1 MRRHRGAQDFP
12 LPHHS
17 NLPEGEEAWLTKL
30 GVNLIVPMSGAD
42 GRLAGLLLLGEKKS
56 EEPYTPNDRKL
67 LEAIAS
73 QMAVVYENVWLKDQ
87 ASREQ
92 KIKHEVLERLEEQ
105 QINLVKECP
114 ACGACYDSASD
125 VCAKDQRELTLSLPV
140 ERTIDKK
147 YRLEQLIGRGGM
159 GAVYEA
165 TDLRLNRRIAI
176 KIMLSNMFGD
186 LTALRRFEREA
197 QASARLNHP
206 NIITVYDYGGIRTDG
221 AYLVMELVRGT
232 TLRSELQ
239 RMCRLDPQ
247 TAAAWF
253 TQLLEGVK
261 AAHQAGVIHRDL
273 KPENVLISIQS
284 AGREQI
290 KVLDFGLA
298 KLLQLDPSNPQS
310 LTAPGMIMGTFAYM
324 SPEQVTGEEVDE
336 RSDIFS
342 LGVMV
347 VEALT
352 GHRPFVGRTS
362 AELITAILSA
372 PFHLPDEAP
381 PVGRLDEVRQLD
393 AVLQRCLAKDRRQRF
408 DSVEAMQ
415 QELIP
420 AIEHCPALA
429 LTVTAG
435 DATMS
440 NEEATTGLLP
450 A

>member
-1 MRRHRGAQDFP
+1 MQRQRDAQNFP
-12 LPHHS
+12 LPPS
-17 NLPEGEEAWLTKL
+17 SGLPESETAWLTGL

-42 GRLAGLLLLGEKKS
+42 GRMAGLLLLGEKKS

-67 LEAIAS
+67 LQAITS
-73 QMAVVYENVWLKDQ
+73 QMAVVYENVWLKEH

-92 KIKHEVLERLEEQ
+92 KIKHEVLARFEDQ

-114 ACGACYDSASD
+114 ACGVCYDSTSD
-125 VCAKDQRELTLSLPV
+125 VCINDQRELTLSLPV
-140 ERTIDKK
+140 ERTIDNK
-147 YRLEQLIGRGGM
+147 YRLEKLIGRGGM

-165 TDLRLNRRIAI
+165 TDLRLNRRVAI
-176 KIMLSNMFGD
+176 KIMLGNMFGD
-186 LTALRRFEREA
+186 RTALRRFEREA

-206 NIITVYDYGGIRTDG
+206 NIITVYDYGAIRTDG

-239 RMCRLDPQ
+239 RLGRLDPR

-253 TQLLEGVK
+253 TQLLEGVN
-261 AAHQAGVIHRDL
+261 AAHEAGVIHRDL
-273 KPENVLISIQS
+273 KPENVLISADATGQEKTR
-284 AGREQI
+284 AQI

-298 KLLQLDPSNPQS
+298 KILQVDPANPQS
-310 LTAPGMIMGTFAYM
+310 LTTPGTIIGTFAYM
-324 SPEQVTGEEVDE
+324 SPEQVTGEEIDE

-347 VEALT
+347 VEALI
-352 GHRPFVGRTS
+352 GQRPFLGRTS
-362 AELITAILSA
+362 AELIAGILSA
-372 PFHLPDEAP
+372 PFHLPGESPA
-381 PVGRLDEVRQLD
+381 VQRLDE
-393 AVLQRCLAKDRRQRF
+393 VLQRCLAKDRGERF
-408 DSVEAMQ
+408 ASVAAMQ

-429 LTVTAG
+429 SAVTAG

-440 NEEATTGLLP
+440 SEEETGLLP